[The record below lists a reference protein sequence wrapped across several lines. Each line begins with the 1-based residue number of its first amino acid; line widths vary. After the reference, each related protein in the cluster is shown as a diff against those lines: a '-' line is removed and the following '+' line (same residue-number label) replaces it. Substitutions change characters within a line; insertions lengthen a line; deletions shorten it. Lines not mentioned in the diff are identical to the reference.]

1 MRNNTKLLYAA
12 MQVAMA
18 ESYGAPGGIVTE
30 NFAVEIPMETKL
42 NSSITQSSEFLQRI
56 TVEGV
61 TDMKGQALRLG
72 ITGIMAGRTTG
83 TRAAKMLG
91 SPTGTTW
98 EAVQTNF
105 DVGID
110 YNTMDSWA
118 RLGNLMDKYAPVIYN
133 AIALDRITVGIYGTS
148 VATTTDPVT
157 NPLGQDVNLGW
168 GHLLKTQKPANYML
182 QGTNLAN
189 QIQIGETGD
198 YKNIDAMAKDLL
210 NQIPVEHRTG
220 KEVVIVG
227 SALVAA
233 DSNKVLSTHGQTPSE
248 KPDIKM
254 MSESYG
260 GLPAMQIPKFP
271 DMGMWV
277 TDPKNLHLYYQ
288 EDKTRRSSKDESA
301 LSMVVDYISS
311 NDAYA
316 IGNLE
321 AFMAVEA
328 ANVVFV

>member
-1 MRNNTKLLYAA
+1 MRNKTKLLYAA

-18 ESYGAPGGIVTE
+18 ESYAVPGGDVTE
-30 NFAVEIPMETKL
+30 NFNVEIPMETKL
-42 NSSITQSSEFLQRI
+42 NEAITQSSEFLQHI

-72 ITGIMAGRTTG
+72 INGIMAGRTTG
-83 TRAAKMLG
+83 TRTAKMLG

-98 EAVQTNF
+98 EVSQTNF

-118 RLGNLMDKYAPVIYN
+118 RLGNLMEKYAPLIYN
-133 AIALDRITVGIYGTS
+133 AIALDRITVGIYGNS
-148 VATTTDPVT
+148 VATTTNSAT
-157 NPLGQDVNLGW
+157 YPLGQDVNLGW
-168 GHLLKTQKPANYML
+168 EYLLKTHKPANFML
-182 QGTNLAN
+182 QGTKVAN
-189 QIQIGETGD
+189 KIQIGETGD
-198 YKNIDAMAKDLL
+198 YINIDAMAKDLL
-210 NQIPVEHRTG
+210 SNIPVEHRTG

-233 DSNKVLSTHGQTPSE
+233 DSNKVLSVHAQTPSE
-248 KPDIKM
+248 KPDIKV

-260 GLPAMQIPKFP
+260 GMPAMQIPKFP

-277 TDPKNLHLYYQ
+277 VDPKNLHLYYQ

-321 AFMAVEA
+321 AFMAVES
-328 ANVVFV
+328 ANVEFV